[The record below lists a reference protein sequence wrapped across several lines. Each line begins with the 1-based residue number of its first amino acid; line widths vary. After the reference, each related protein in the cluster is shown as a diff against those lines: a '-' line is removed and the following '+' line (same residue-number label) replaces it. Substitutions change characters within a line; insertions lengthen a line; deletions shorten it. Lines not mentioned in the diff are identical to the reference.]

1 MTLTILNGSKRLADK
16 VILDDVT
23 VTFDNGYIYG
33 LKGDNGSGKTVILK
47 LLAGYYRLDTGEVY
61 QDKTLIRKS
70 NNYITD
76 AGLVIEHVEF
86 LPYLTL
92 LENLKL
98 LKHLSPKITDESID
112 YWIDYYGLGKFKT
125 IAYKNLS
132 LGTKQKLALIQ
143 AFIHQPKIL
152 LLDEPMNALDEK
164 SVALT
169 KDLIRSYG
177 QAADRLVIMTSHI
190 SENISDLCHVTCL
203 LKNGKLYRQ

>member
-1 MTLTILNGSKRLADK
+1 M
-16 VILDDVT
+16 
-23 VTFDNGYIYG
+23 
-33 LKGDNGSGKTVILK
+33 
-47 LLAGYYRLDTGEVY
+47 
-61 QDKTLIRKS
+61 
-70 NNYITD
+70 
-76 AGLVIEHVEF
+76 VIEHVEC

-152 LLDEPMNALDEK
+152 LLDELMNALDEQ

-190 SENISDLCHVTCL
+190 SENISDLCHVTYL
-203 LKNGKLYRQ
+203 LRNGKLYRQ